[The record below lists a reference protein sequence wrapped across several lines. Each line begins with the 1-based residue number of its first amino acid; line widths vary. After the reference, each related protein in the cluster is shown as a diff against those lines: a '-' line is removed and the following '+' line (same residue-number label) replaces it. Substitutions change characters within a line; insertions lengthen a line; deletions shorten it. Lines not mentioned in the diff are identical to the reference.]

1 VVTLPE
7 NFVINE
13 GLEAMRFVG
22 LDVALDHLCELCGRD
37 QLQRAKIFKLLFDN
51 PIDDLGVLIVV
62 FEVEQQRVPASD
74 RLLRLFHLRL
84 RLLGIRCTTKLA
96 VELGHEGCLFVELQ
110 EVLVVCNFV
119 HKIVHQLLRLDHW
132 EARVFNFEP
141 HKGQLKLFG
150 L

>member
-13 GLEAMRFVG
+13 GLEAVRLVG

-37 QLQRAKIFKLLFDN
+37 QLQRAKILKLLFDN

-62 FEVEQQRVPASD
+62 FKVEQQRVPASD

-84 RLLGIRCTTKLA
+84 RLLRIRCTTKLA
-96 VELGHEGCLFVELQ
+96 VKLGHKGCLFVELQ
-110 EVLVVCNFV
+110 EVLVVSNFV
-119 HKIVHQLLRLDHW
+119 HKIVHQLL
-132 EARVFNFEP
+132 
-141 HKGQLKLFG
+141 
-150 L
+150 